1 MDTPVE
7 KVAIMVLSGCATSQ
21 VCCLFKECDGDAR
34 PCQITGGAQ
43 TGHPATNDNNICL
56 REIRFHFCLH
66 FYLIIQ
72 VNDLSHKQD
81 RKELAFVTHE
91 DKGYGKDSFVRYDV
105 ACLE

>member
-1 MDTPVE
+1 
-7 KVAIMVLSGCATSQ
+7 MVLGGCATSQ
-21 VCCLFKECDGDAR
+21 VRCLLKECDGDAR
-34 PCQITGGAQ
+34 PRQITGGAQ
-43 TGHPATNDNNICL
+43 TGHPATNDNDICW

-91 DKGYGKDSFVRYDV
+91 DNECSGRC
-105 ACLE
+105 ACQEKIVCWQKAKSGIARPC